1 MKKKHQPEK
10 KIKVSRNRK
19 SAKNEN
25 IYLIK
30 RKFASQKK
38 QKYTLSHFVLKSVK
52 FLSQFSTVF

>member
-1 MKKKHQPEK
+1 MKKNHQREK
-10 KIKVSRNRK
+10 NKGFKKPKER
-19 SAKNEN
+19 KNEN

-38 QKYTLSHFVLKSVK
+38 QKYTLSHFVIKSVKK

>member
-1 MKKKHQPEK
+1 MKKTPTRKENKGFK
-10 KIKVSRNRK
+10 KPKER
-19 SAKNEN
+19 KNEN

-38 QKYTLSHFVLKSVK
+38 QKYTLSHFVIKSVKK